1 MTNLKERSDR
11 WVTLLLVGCLL
22 PVLACDEMLV
32 KRSTG
37 ERLYRENCADCHGL
51 DAAGH
56 TIRYMG
62 VPRANLTDD
71 DWKYGAGDSVA
82 IQSVVL
88 QGLVERHPASLQRLE
103 TKEVKEIANW
113 VLQLRGESNP

>member
-1 MTNLKERSDR
+1 MNLRVRSDR
-11 WVTLLLVGCLL
+11 WAAILLVGCLL

-37 ERLYRENCADCHGL
+37 EKLYRKNCADCHGL
-51 DAAGH
+51 DAKGH

-62 VPRANLTDD
+62 NQRANLTDD
-71 DWKYGAGDSVA
+71 NWKYGAADSIA

-88 QGLVERHPASLQRLE
+88 QGLVERHPSSLQRLQ

-113 VLQLRGESNP
+113 VLQLRGESSQ